1 MSETQVDKAECSTN
15 TIFDDVFRTI
25 AEKFPQMFIGL
36 INEVFHTDYPE
47 NITCKELKN
56 EHYTKNGK
64 VITDALIEIQ
74 SHLYHIE
81 CQSGKDGRMVI
92 RMFEYDVAIAM
103 ENAIST
109 DRGMEIKFPESCVVY
124 IRSHRTVPKSHELTV
139 CFSDGQKILYH
150 VPVIKVSDYSID
162 DLFKKKLLAF
172 IPYYILRYESFL
184 KSNSM
189 DVKKTENL
197 LLDMSLIAEKLEEC
211 FQTDESMYVDMMNL
225 TLRIC
230 SYIIPDENQ
239 VKRKVGD
246 VMGGKV
252 LQLQSEVLKREGQ
265 AELSEA
271 IMSLQQGMTYEY
283 LLSKGIDE
291 ETLKQA
297 EKIVLSFKT
306 IM

>member
-1 MSETQVDKAECSTN
+1 
-15 TIFDDVFRTI
+15 
-25 AEKFPQMFIGL
+25 
-36 INEVFHTDYPE
+36 
-47 NITCKELKN
+47 
-56 EHYTKNGK
+56 
-64 VITDALIEIQ
+64 
-74 SHLYHIE
+74 
-81 CQSGKDGRMVI
+81 
-92 RMFEYDVAIAM
+92 
-103 ENAIST
+103 
-109 DRGMEIKFPESCVVY
+109 
-124 IRSHRTVPKSHELTV
+124 
-139 CFSDGQKILYH
+139 
-150 VPVIKVSDYSID
+150 
-162 DLFKKKLLAF
+162 
-172 IPYYILRYESFL
+172 
-184 KSNSM
+184 M

-211 FQTDESMYVDMMNL
+211 FQADESMYVDMMNL
-225 TLRIC
+225 TLKIC
-230 SYIIPDENQ
+230 SYIIPDDNQ